1 MNLLPRTLFGRS
13 AAVLLGV
20 FILVQAIALGV
31 VWYSVVV
38 PLAERSADDLAARMV
53 LVAQTWVELPPA
65 TRTDY
70 EIELSLSHGLEL
82 GRVSARLPESAEP
95 TLFGRLLEARL
106 AYRLGQ
112 AVRLKRGPDPAW
124 TWLEMELAGNL
135 LRLGFRK
142 QAYDIEAPVAAG
154 AAFLA
159 GALLTL
165 VVALVLARRTT
176 RRLRRLAAAAADVGQ
191 GRAPGRLPEAGP
203 EEIRALNAA
212 FNTMADEVQALLEN
226 RTVLLAGISHDLRT
240 PLTRLRLALS
250 MLDEA
255 EPDLMRRMEGDLEEM
270 NRLIGG
276 MLDFAR
282 ALQAAEC
289 ETHDLSALLAELIA
303 DAARQGE
310 VLWESPGPCP
320 ARIGELAF
328 RRIVANLL
336 SNAQRYGGVQPVEVA
351 LRCLPGEF
359 RVQILDRGPGIP
371 AEARE
376 AVFRPFYRLEASR
389 ARHTGGSG
397 LGLAIARQLADAY
410 RWRIELGD
418 RPGGGLIV
426 ELVIPAAPG

>member
-1 MNLLPRTLFGRS
+1 
-13 AAVLLGV
+13 
-20 FILVQAIALGV
+20 
-31 VWYSVVV
+31 
-38 PLAERSADDLAARMV
+38 
-53 LVAQTWVELPPA
+53 
-65 TRTDY
+65 
-70 EIELSLSHGLEL
+70 
-82 GRVSARLPESAEP
+82 
-95 TLFGRLLEARL
+95 
-106 AYRLGQ
+106 
-112 AVRLKRGPDPAW
+112 
-124 TWLEMELAGNL
+124 
-135 LRLGFRK
+135 
-142 QAYDIEAPVAAG
+142 
-154 AAFLA
+154 
-159 GALLTL
+159 
-165 VVALVLARRTT
+165 
-176 RRLRRLAAAAADVGQ
+176 
-191 GRAPGRLPEAGP
+191 
-203 EEIRALNAA
+203 
-212 FNTMADEVQALLEN
+212 
-226 RTVLLAGISHDLRT
+226 
-240 PLTRLRLALS
+240 
-250 MLDEA
+250 
-255 EPDLMRRMEGDLEEM
+255 
-270 NRLIGG
+270 